1 MKFVTASYNVGYPAY
16 GAKFLNND
24 TLLVAGG
31 GGEGNNGIPNKLTV
45 LRVDPTKDTEKEQF
59 HILSEFA
66 LEDNDDSPTAIDASK
81 GIILVG
87 CNENSTKIA
96 QGKGNKHLRKFK
108 YDKVNDQLE
117 FVTSVDFDASTNADD
132 YTKLV
137 YISREGT
144 VAAIASSKV
153 PAIMRIIDP
162 SDLTEKFEIETRGEV
177 KDLHFS
183 TDGKVVAYITGSSL
197 EVISTVTG
205 SCIARKTDFD
215 KNWSLSKINFI
226 ADDTVL
232 IAASLKKGKGIV
244 LTKISIKSGNTSVLR
259 SKQVTNRFK
268 GITSMDVDMKG
279 ELAVLASNDNSIA
292 LVKLK
297 DLSMSK
303 IFKQAHSF
311 AITEVTISPDSTYV
325 ASVSAA
331 NTIHIIKLPLNY
343 ANYTSMKQKISKF
356 FTNFILIV
364 LLSYILQFSY
374 KHNLHSML
382 FNYAKD
388 NFLMKRDTISSPYAI
403 DEDLHQTTLFGNHG
417 TKTSVPS
424 VDSIKVHGVHETS
437 SVNGTEV
444 LCTESNIINTGEA
457 EFEIT
462 NATFREIDDA

>member
-1 MKFVTASYNVGYPAY
+1 MKFVTASCNVGYPAY

-31 GGEGNNGIPNKLTV
+31 GGEGNNGIPNKLTT
-45 LRVDPTKDTEKEQF
+45 LRVDPTKGSEKEQF
-59 HILSEFA
+59 HELSEFA

-81 GIILVG
+81 GIVLLG
-87 CNENSTKIA
+87 CNENSAKIA
-96 QGKGNKHLRKFK
+96 EGRGNKHLRKFE
-108 YDKVNDQLE
+108 YNVVDGQLK
-117 FVTSVDFDASTNADD
+117 FVTSVDFDKSTNADD

-137 YISREGT
+137 YMSREGN

-153 PAIMRIIDP
+153 PAIMRIIDS

-177 KDLHFS
+177 KDLHLS

-215 KNWSLSKINFI
+215 SNWSLSKINFT

-244 LTKISIKSGNTSVLR
+244 LTKISIKSGNTSVLK
-259 SKQVTNRFK
+259 SKQVTNKFK

-297 DLSMSK
+297 DMSISK

-311 AITEVTISPDSTYV
+311 AITEVIISPDTSYV

-331 NTIHIIKLPLNY
+331 NTIHIIKLPFNY
-343 ANYTSMKQKISKF
+343 ANYTSTKEKISKIF
-356 FTNFILIV
+356 INFILIV
-364 LLSYILQFSY
+364 LFSFILQFSY
-374 KHNLHSML
+374 KHNLHSTL
-382 FNYAKD
+382 FNYAKT
-388 NFLMKRDTISSPYAI
+388 NFIIKKDTISSRYVI
-403 DEDLHQTTLFGNHG
+403 NEDLHQTTLFGNYG
-417 TKTSVPS
+417 TKTSVS
-424 VDSIKVHGVHETS
+424 IADSIREHGVHETE
-437 SVNGTEV
+437 SVDSAKNLDVGNGNFNMESIETEV
-444 LCTESNIINTGEA
+444 A
-457 EFEIT
+457 E
-462 NATFREIDDA
+462 ATFGKGNDA

>member
-1 MKFVTASYNVGYPAY
+1 MKFVTASFNVGYPAY

-31 GGEGNNGIPNKLTV
+31 GGEGNNGIPNKLTT
-45 LRVDPTKDTEKEQF
+45 LRVDPTKDNEKEQF
-59 HILSEFA
+59 CELSEYT
-66 LEDNDDSPTAIDASK
+66 LEDSDDSPTAIDASK
-81 GIILVG
+81 GIILLG
-87 CNENSTKIA
+87 CNENSIRIS
-96 QGKGNKHLRKFK
+96 QGKGNKHLRKFV
-108 YDKVNDQLE
+108 YDGANDPLK
-117 FVTSVDFDASTNADD
+117 FVTSVDFDRSTNADD
-132 YTKLV
+132 YTKLI

-162 SDLTEKFEIETRGEV
+162 VDLTEKFEIETRGEV

-244 LTKISIKSGNTSVLR
+244 LTKISIKSGNTSVLKF
-259 SKQVTNRFK
+259 KQVTNKFK
-268 GITSMDVDMKG
+268 GITSMDVDVKG

-297 DLSMSK
+297 DLSISK

-311 AITEVTISPDSTYV
+311 AITEVAISPDSTYV

-331 NTIHIIKLPLNY
+331 NTIHVIKLPFNY
-343 ANYTSMKQKISKF
+343 VNYTSIKEKTFKF
-356 FTNFILIV
+356 FNNFILIV

-374 KHNLHSML
+374 KHNLHSTL
-382 FNYAKD
+382 FDYAKN
-388 NFLMKRDTISSPYAI
+388 NFIVKRDTISSPYVI
-403 DEDLHQTTLFGNHG
+403 NEDLHQTTLFGNHA
-417 TKTSVPS
+417 TKTAVSLA
-424 VDSIKVHGVHETS
+424 DSIRVHGMHETDLANAIKHS
-437 SVNGTEV
+437 DIETDNIDTEAIEV
-444 LCTESNIINTGEA
+444 EV
-457 EFEIT
+457 T
-462 NATFREIDDA
+462 NVTFGGKDNA

>member
-1 MKFVTASYNVGYPAY
+1 MKFVTASFNVGYPAY

-24 TLLVAGG
+24 TLIVAGG
-31 GGEGNNGIPNKLTV
+31 GGEGNNGIPNKLTT
-45 LRVDPTKDTEKEQF
+45 LRVDPTKDSEKEQF
-59 HILSEFA
+59 CELSEYT
-66 LEDNDDSPTAIDASK
+66 LEDSDDSPTAIDASK
-81 GIILVG
+81 GIILLG
-87 CNENSTKIA
+87 CNENSIRIS
-96 QGKGNKHLRKFK
+96 QGKGNKHLRKFV
-108 YDKVNDQLE
+108 YDGANDPLK
-117 FVTSVDFDASTNADD
+117 FVTSVDFDRSTNADD
-132 YTKLV
+132 YTKLI

-162 SDLTEKFEIETRGEV
+162 VDLTEKFEIETRGEV

-244 LTKISIKSGNTSVLR
+244 LTKISIKSGNTSVLKF
-259 SKQVTNRFK
+259 KQVTNKFK
-268 GITSMDVDMKG
+268 GITSMDVDVKG

-297 DLSMSK
+297 DLSISK

-311 AITEVTISPDSTYV
+311 AITEVAISPDSTYV

-331 NTIHIIKLPLNY
+331 NTIHVIKLPFNY
-343 ANYTSMKQKISKF
+343 VNYTSIKEKTFKF
-356 FTNFILIV
+356 FNNFILIV

-374 KHNLHSML
+374 KHNLHSTL
-382 FNYAKD
+382 FDYAKN
-388 NFLMKRDTISSPYAI
+388 NFIVKRDTISSPYVI
-403 DEDLHQTTLFGNHG
+403 NEDLHQTTLFGNHV
-417 TKTSVPS
+417 TKTAVSLA
-424 VDSIKVHGVHETS
+424 DSMRGHGMHETDFANAIKHS
-437 SVNGTEV
+437 DIETDNIDTEAIEV
-444 LCTESNIINTGEA
+444 EV
-457 EFEIT
+457 T
-462 NATFREIDDA
+462 NVTFGGKDNA